1 MDDKVLK
8 LIDRAINEGL
18 SYGEVESIMAFNGY
32 DQLSIDQALS
42 DIKKKRP
49 EFVRMFLLLRSK
61 WILGHSMFL
70 RQIWNQPIHPIR
82 N

>member
-32 DQLSIDQALS
+32 DQVAIDQALS
-42 DIKKKRP
+42 
-49 EFVRMFLLLRSK
+49 
-61 WILGHSMFL
+61 
-70 RQIWNQPIHPIR
+70 
-82 N
+82 

>member
-32 DQLSIDQALS
+32 DQAAIDQALS
-42 DIKKKRP
+42 EIKKKDRSS
-49 EFVRMFLLLRSK
+49 FRMFSFLRSK
-61 WILGHSMFL
+61 RILRPSMYL
-70 RQIWNQPIHPIR
+70 QTR
-82 N
+82 